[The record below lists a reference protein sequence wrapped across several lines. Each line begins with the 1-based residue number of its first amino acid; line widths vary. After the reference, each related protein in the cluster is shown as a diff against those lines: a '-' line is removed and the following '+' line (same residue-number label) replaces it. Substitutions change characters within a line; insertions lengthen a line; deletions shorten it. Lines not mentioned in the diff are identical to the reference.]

1 MRLALGACLLSAGL
15 PIWAGQPCAETPP
28 HPENLANAVTL
39 AKRVADAADTMNDE
53 VILIA
58 RVGQDLSKYGLY
70 FSHMG
75 FLVKDHPKGR
85 WSVVHKLNECG
96 TAKSALYDE
105 GLTNFFSDNPV
116 KYEGGLW
123 RIKPEMQARL
133 KKALLSRKAED
144 FNQPAY
150 SMLAYPFSEK
160 YQNSNGWALELL
172 AFSLAPEY
180 EADTR
185 KAAQSWLK
193 QERYVPTTLELGA
206 GTRLGARV
214 TKANIAFDDH
224 PEELR
229 WNNKIQTVTVKSVMD
244 WLERKEACQDLLCAV
259 TVISASSDAGRR

>member
-15 PIWAGQPCAETPP
+15 PLWAGQPCTETPP

-85 WSVVHKLNECG
+85 WSIVHKLNECG

-144 FNQPAY
+144 F
-150 SMLAYPFSEK
+150 K
-160 YQNSNGWALELL
+160 R
-172 AFSLAPEY
+172 
-180 EADTR
+180 D
-185 KAAQSWLK
+185 
-193 QERYVPTTLELGA
+193 
-206 GTRLGARV
+206 
-214 TKANIAFDDH
+214 
-224 PEELR
+224 
-229 WNNKIQTVTVKSVMD
+229 
-244 WLERKEACQDLLCAV
+244 C
-259 TVISASSDAGRR
+259 